1 MKQALFAL
9 IAATVLC
16 GAAAAYA
23 SAYAKPSSL
32 QSLPDLD

>member
-16 GAAAAYA
+16 GVAAAYA
-23 SAYAKPSSL
+23 SAQAHP
-32 QSLPDLD
+32 PAAAPVG